1 MSRNDPRHGIW
12 ILPILI
18 AAIIGS
24 TVAFV
29 NRLPEAVISVP
40 ETAATSTTL
49 GETSTTAT
57 STTID
62 PAIAALVT
70 SATALQSEAA
80 SLAAEAITLN
90 QQWDDREFEF
100 SAAKVK
106 FDEYRDTVDDYKNRL
121 LSTTVPEDL
130 ADLWQAVADAAQ
142 ELDDASAQMLN
153 GLLDPKSATGRRD
166 GLAAIGTSQETL
178 NTAFDDLLA
187 RLNGSNP

>member
-40 ETAATSTTL
+40 ETVATSTTL
-49 GETSTTAT
+49 DETSTTAT

-80 SLAAEAITLN
+80 GLAEDAITLN
-90 QQWDDREFEF
+90 QQWDDREFDF

-106 FDEYRDTVDDYKNRL
+106 FDEYRDAVDDYKNRL

-130 ADLWQAVADAAQ
+130 ADLWQAVADATQ

-166 GLAAIGTSQETL
+166 GLAAIGTSQEAL
-178 NTAFDDLLA
+178 NTAFDNLLA
-187 RLNGSNP
+187 QINGSNS